1 MSDHELNEIQAN
13 RLKKAGQS
21 QVHYGST
28 SSMDPILSQSALSKS
43 QASGHKNV
51 SRRQIQD

>member
-51 SRRQIQD
+51 S